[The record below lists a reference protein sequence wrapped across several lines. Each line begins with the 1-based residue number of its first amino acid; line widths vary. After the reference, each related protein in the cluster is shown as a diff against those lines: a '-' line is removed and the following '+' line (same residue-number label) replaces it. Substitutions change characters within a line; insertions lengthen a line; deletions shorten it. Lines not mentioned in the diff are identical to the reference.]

1 MQRGKWLLAIV
12 LIATP
17 VFAQVNPDDANALRE
32 LGMGGA
38 FALGDLAVRD
48 LQRGFEP
55 LQQLKR
61 FFTEA
66 KLPLSS
72 DQQKRLGSVIDAQV
86 DAMLNAGNNE
96 AALRR
101 LDLDYTRKVNEVLT
115 PEQRNE
121 LRRYRTEQIMMRG
134 GFQALRLIMENAQTP
149 FTPEQEKDVQ
159 AAYVEF
165 DRQVDQLPKSSK
177 GAVDHTELDK
187 LEGAALVKIVRLLT
201 PAQRRALAAS
211 RQGTITSKVRR

>member
-1 MQRGKWLLAIV
+1 CMTHGKWLLGIF

-17 VFAQVNPDDANALRE
+17 VFAQVGADDANTLRE
-32 LGMGGA
+32 LGMGGT

-61 FFTEA
+61 FFNEA

-72 DQQKRLGSVIDAQV
+72 DQQKRLGVIIDTQV
-86 DAMLNAGNNE
+86 DAMLTAGANE
-96 AALRR
+96 GALRR
-101 LDLDYTRKVNEVLT
+101 LDLEYTRKVNEVLT

-134 GFQALRLIMENAQTP
+134 GFQALRLI
-149 FTPEQEKDVQ
+149 
-159 AAYVEF
+159 
-165 DRQVDQLPKSSK
+165 
-177 GAVDHTELDK
+177 
-187 LEGAALVKIVRLLT
+187 
-201 PAQRRALAAS
+201 
-211 RQGTITSKVRR
+211 

>member
-1 MQRGKWLLAIV
+1 MRHEKWLLGIV
-12 LIATP
+12 LMATP
-17 VFAQVNPDDANALRE
+17 VFAQVGADDANNLRE
-32 LGMGGA
+32 LGMGGT

-61 FFTEA
+61 FFNEA

-72 DQQKRLGSVIDAQV
+72 DQQKRLGGIIDAQV
-86 DAMLNAGNNE
+86 DAMLTAGTNE

-101 LDLDYTRKVNEVLT
+101 LDLEYTRKVNEVLT

-149 FTPEQEKDVQ
+149 FTPEQEKDLQ
-159 AAYVEF
+159 AAYLEF
-165 DRQVDQLPKSSK
+165 DKQVDQLPKSPK
-177 GAVDHTELDK
+177 GAVDHAELDK
-187 LEGAALVKIVRLLT
+187 LESAALVKIVRVLT
-201 PAQRRALAAS
+201 PAQRRSLAAS